1 MPTLLP
7 TSVVGSYPQPAWLLD
22 RDALAGLV
30 PRVRMPELWRIGPER
45 LAAAQDDAALLAVR
59 DMERAGIDIVSDGEV
74 RRESYSCSF
83 ATALDG
89 VDAARPAVIRNS
101 AGREVQVPRVVGPIR
116 RRGPVEVR
124 HVEFLRAATDHA
136 IKVALPG
143 PFTLAQQVKDDHY
156 GDHDAL
162 VMDYA
167 AALGEEL
174 RDLEA
179 AGADVIQIDE
189 PWLREDP
196 QAARRI
202 AVAAIDRALEGLTV
216 PTVVHLCFGYAA
228 VVGDE
233 KPSAYPFLEELAA
246 CAAAQISIEAAQPGI
261 DLDVL
266 DALAPKT
273 VVLGVID
280 LGDERVESADAVA
293 ARLRAALAHTPP
305 ERLVAAPDCGMKYLR
320 RDVAFAKLRAL
331 AQGAAIVRAEL
342 DGVSR

>member
-1 MPTLLP
+1 
-7 TSVVGSYPQPAWLLD
+7 
-22 RDALAGLV
+22 
-30 PRVRMPELWRIGPER
+30 MPELWRIAPR
-45 LAAAQDDAALLAVR
+45 WLAAAQDDAALLAVA

-74 RRESYSCSF
+74 RRESYSSTF

-89 VDAARPAVIRNS
+89 VDVQRPALIRNS
-101 AGREVQVPRVVGPIR
+101 AGREVSVARVVGPIR

-124 HVEFLRAATDHA
+124 NVELLRAATDRA

-143 PFTLAQQVKDDHY
+143 PFTLAQQVSDDFY

-174 RDLEA
+174 HELEE

-189 PWLREDP
+189 PWLRENP
-196 QAARRI
+196 RAARRV

-233 KPSAYPFLEELAA
+233 KPSAYPFLEQLAA
-246 CAAAQISIEAAQPGI
+246 CSAAQISIEAAQPAL
-261 DLDVL
+261 DLAVL
-266 DALAPKT
+266 EALAPKT
-273 VVLGVID
+273 VVLGVLD
-280 LGDERVESADAVA
+280 LGDERVESAAQVA
-293 ARLRAALAHTPP
+293 ARIRAALAHVPA
-305 ERLVAAPDCGMKYLR
+305 ERLVAAPDCGMKYLPR
-320 RDVAFAKLRAL
+320 EVAFGKLRAL

-342 DGVSR
+342 DGTGP